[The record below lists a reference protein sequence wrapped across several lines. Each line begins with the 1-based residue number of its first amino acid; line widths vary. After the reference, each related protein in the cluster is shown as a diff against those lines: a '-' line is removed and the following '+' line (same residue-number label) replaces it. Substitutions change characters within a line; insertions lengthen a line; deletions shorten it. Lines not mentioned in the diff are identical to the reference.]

1 VALALL
7 VALSA
12 VTRYAAERG
21 FEVPWIAPDESI
33 YALLGRS
40 LWETGTPTL
49 LGADGWGY
57 SLLYP
62 ALIGWPLTLGDLAF
76 GVELVQALQ
85 AVAMSATAVVVYLWG
100 RDPLGAGWALV
111 AAMLSVAIPGLA
123 YSGLFMSE
131 ALVYPLTTLAL
142 AVMAAALARPTP
154 LHHTFV
160 LATAALALLTHVRAA
175 ALVPALFLAV
185 AVQCGFER
193 RLEPARRQA
202 PLLVAAGSLV
212 LVIVAAFALAG
223 RWSDVFGVYAAAAG
237 GYEPGAAAESIV
249 WHLGGIFVLVAGI
262 PLVALAVMIGECAMG
277 RERDAAARA
286 LVATTAAWTIAIA
299 LEVGVFAS
307 NWVEHVAEREL
318 LTVAP
323 PLFLV
328 FGLWLAR
335 GVPRPLPWTM
345 IVALAVATPVV
356 LLPVARFAVQEAAL
370 DAFSFVPLW
379 RLAEATSTTTLEA
392 LFPLAAAAL
401 IAAAVFVPRQAKAVL
416 PALVAAVLVGLSV
429 VSTREISKL
438 SRLDRAWVFDTGD
451 PRWLDRVADGRVA
464 YLHGSAF
471 PAGAWKHAFW
481 NRRIDAVAQLDG
493 AAPLAPLVPVNLAL
507 RPDGGLEQLDGRR
520 LPRLLVT
527 PAELELQGER
537 IAQAPPSAD
546 LNGLALWRAEQPVR
560 LDTWRTGVEWNG
572 DIIGRAEIRAYR
584 CGGGRLELT
593 LFGKQGTPLEL
604 RANGLT
610 VARPAI
616 APNEVWNGTIPAP
629 ADADGRTT
637 CLFELVSPGLVGS
650 TRLEFVR
657 P

>member
-1 VALALL
+1 VT
-7 VALSA
+7 VSA
-12 VTRYAAERG
+12 VARYAAERG

-40 LWETGTPTL
+40 LWETGTPSL

-76 GVELVQALQ
+76 GVELVQAFQ
-85 AVAMSATAVVVYLWG
+85 AIAMSATAVVVYRWG
-100 RDPLGAGWALV
+100 REPLGAAWALV
-111 AAMLSVAIPGLA
+111 AAALSVAIPGLA

-142 AVMAAALARPTP
+142 AAMATALSRPTP
-154 LHHTFV
+154 LHHALV
-160 LATAALALLTHVRAA
+160 LGAAALALLTHVRAA

-185 AVQCGFER
+185 AIQCGFAR
-193 RLEPARRQA
+193 SLEPARRQA
-202 PLLVAAGSLV
+202 RLLAATATLVAL
-212 LVIVAAFALAG
+212 IVAAFALSG
-223 RWSDVFGVYAAAAG
+223 KWSDVFGVYAAATS
-237 GYEPGAAAESIV
+237 GYELGAAAESIV

-262 PLVALAVMIGECAMG
+262 PLVALAAMIGECGAG
-277 RERDAAARA
+277 RERDNAAQA
-286 LVATTAAWTIAIA
+286 LVATTAAWTIAIG

-307 NWVEHVAEREL
+307 NWVDHIAEREL

-328 FGLWLAR
+328 FGLWLRR
-335 GVPRPLPWTM
+335 GLPRPAPWTK
-345 IVALAVATPVV
+345 IVALVIATPVV

-379 RLAEATSTTTLEA
+379 QLAEATSTTTLEV
-392 LFPLAAAAL
+392 LFALAAAAL
-401 IAAAVFVPRQAKAVL
+401 VAAAVFVPRRAEAVL
-416 PALVAAVLVGLSV
+416 PALVGIVLVGLSV
-429 VSTREISKL
+429 VSTREISQL

-451 PRWLDRVADGRVA
+451 PRWLDRAADGPVA
-464 YLHGSAF
+464 YVHGSAF
-471 PAGAWKHAFW
+471 PVGAWKHAFW

-610 VARPAI
+610 VARPVI

>member
-1 VALALL
+1 L
-7 VALSA
+7 V
-12 VTRYAAERG
+12 
-21 FEVPWIAPDESI
+21 
-33 YALLGRS
+33 
-40 LWETGTPTL
+40 
-49 LGADGWGY
+49 
-57 SLLYP
+57 
-62 ALIGWPLTLGDLAF
+62 
-76 GVELVQALQ
+76 
-85 AVAMSATAVVVYLWG
+85 
-100 RDPLGAGWALV
+100 
-111 AAMLSVAIPGLA
+111 
-123 YSGLFMSE
+123 
-131 ALVYPLTTLAL
+131 
-142 AVMAAALARPTP
+142 
-154 LHHTFV
+154 
-160 LATAALALLTHVRAA
+160 
-175 ALVPALFLAV
+175 
-185 AVQCGFER
+185 
-193 RLEPARRQA
+193 
-202 PLLVAAGSLV
+202 
-212 LVIVAAFALAG
+212 
-223 RWSDVFGVYAAAAG
+223 
-237 GYEPGAAAESIV
+237 
-249 WHLGGIFVLVAGI
+249 
-262 PLVALAVMIGECAMG
+262 
-277 RERDAAARA
+277 
-286 LVATTAAWTIAIA
+286 
-299 LEVGVFAS
+299 
-307 NWVEHVAEREL
+307 
-318 LTVAP
+318 
-323 PLFLV
+323 
-328 FGLWLAR
+328 
-335 GVPRPLPWTM
+335 
-345 IVALAVATPVV
+345 
-356 LLPVARFAVQEAAL
+356 
-370 DAFSFVPLW
+370 
-379 RLAEATSTTTLEA
+379 
-392 LFPLAAAAL
+392 
-401 IAAAVFVPRQAKAVL
+401 AAAVFVPRQAKAVL

-451 PRWLDRVADGRVA
+451 PRWLDRAAAGPVA
-464 YLHGSAF
+464 YVHGSAF
-471 PAGAWKHAFW
+471 PVGAWKHAFW

-610 VARPAI
+610 VGRPAI

>member
-1 VALALL
+1 M
-7 VALSA
+7 
-12 VTRYAAERG
+12 
-21 FEVPWIAPDESI
+21 PWIAPDESI

-40 LWETGTPTL
+40 LWETGTPSL

-85 AVAMSATAVVVYLWG
+85 AVAMSATAVVVYRWG
-100 RDPLGAGWALV
+100 RRPLGAVWALV
-111 AAMLSVAIPGLA
+111 AAALSVAIPGLA

-142 AVMAAALARPTP
+142 AAMAVALARPTP
-154 LHHTFV
+154 LHHAFV
-160 LATAALALLTHVRAA
+160 LGTAALALLTHVRAV

-185 AVQCGFER
+185 AIQCGFAR

-202 PLLVAAGSLV
+202 PLLVAAATLV
-212 LVIVAAFALAG
+212 VVIVAAFALSG
-223 RWSDVFGVYAAAAG
+223 RWSDVFGVYAAATG
-237 GYEPGAAAESIV
+237 GYELGAAAKSVV

-262 PLVALAVMIGECAMG
+262 PLVALAVMVAECAAG
-277 RERDAAARA
+277 RERDAAAQA
-286 LVATTAAWTIAIA
+286 LVATTAAWTVAIA
-299 LEVGVFAS
+299 LEVGIFAS

-318 LTVAP
+318 FTVAP

-328 FGLWLAR
+328 LGLWLAR
-335 GVPRPLPWTM
+335 GVPRPAPWTK
-345 IVALAVATPVV
+345 IVALAIATPVV

-379 RLAEATSTTTLEA
+379 RLAEATSTTTLEV
-392 LFPLAAAAL
+392 LFPFAAAAL
-401 IAAAVFVPRQAKAVL
+401 VAAAVFVPRRTKAVL
-416 PALVAAVLVGLSV
+416 PVLVAIVLVGLSAA
-429 VSTREISKL
+429 STREIARL
-438 SRLDRAWVFDTGD
+438 SRLDREWVFDTGD
-451 PRWLDRVADGRVA
+451 PRWLDRVAEGPVT
-464 YLHGSAF
+464 YVHGSAF

-481 NRRIDAVAQLDG
+481 NRRIDAVAQLGG

-507 RPDGGLEQLDGRR
+507 RRDGGLEQSDGRN

-527 PAELELQGER
+527 PAELELNGEQ
-537 IAQAPPSAD
+537 IARAPRSAD
-546 LNGLALWRAEQPVR
+546 LSGLSLWRAEQPVQ
-560 LDTWRTGVEWNG
+560 LDTWRTGVQPNG
-572 DIIGRAEIRAYR
+572 DIIGRAEITAYR

-593 LFGKQGTPLEL
+593 LLGKQGTPLEL

-610 VARPAI
+610 VGRPVV
-616 APNEVWNGTIPAP
+616 APGTVWNGTIEAP
-629 ADADGRTT
+629 TDAGPRTT

-657 P
+657 E